1 MAAGGRHASPTP
13 LLHCRCPA
21 ELGGPHERPG
31 GCALDRLVYSN
42 ANFLAHG
49 NIAENIEKHVRV
61 PMTCEPCSEADPC
74 CSCWMRDVLRGEWCG
89 ETGLRRIVIV
99 RPPVEGHVP
108 CEQATQQSLACGAE
122 GWHLRRVHC
131 SDATA
136 DAWREESVETC
147 KPEVLNP
154 QIRVT

>member
-1 MAAGGRHASPTP
+1 MSSSLNARDARPAPKGKGYMWVREDGTP
-13 LLHCRCPA
+13 LMHCRCPA

-74 CSCWMRDVLRGEWCG
+74 CSC
-89 ETGLRRIVIV
+89 
-99 RPPVEGHVP
+99 
-108 CEQATQQSLACGAE
+108 
-122 GWHLRRVHC
+122 
-131 SDATA
+131 
-136 DAWREESVETC
+136 
-147 KPEVLNP
+147 
-154 QIRVT
+154 